1 MVREREGSS
10 ERGAALAGADDYGIV
25 LGGDGH
31 CLDEMMFQG
40 VSEDGT
46 IHSVAICWGIYVWDG
61 SGERREW

>member
-31 CLDEMMFQG
+31 CLDEMML
-40 VSEDGT
+40 
-46 IHSVAICWGIYVWDG
+46 
-61 SGERREW
+61 